1 MKTLTTL
8 FIAVLA
14 SMLSITSFAV
24 PKLNSLPSASATI
37 YLDFDGHT
45 VTNTLWNGGNPIFC
59 DPTILSDAEITEV
72 FNRVAEDYR
81 PFDVNITT
89 DSTKF
94 LSTPLVKRIRVI
106 ITPTSS
112 WKAGV
117 GGVSFIGSFTWGDDT
132 PAFVF
137 SDRLGSNNT
146 KSIAECCSHESGHTL
161 GLSHQS
167 KYDNNC
173 TLTESYNTGEGS
185 GEISWAPIMG
195 NSYTKNMTGWN
206 NGPIPTGCSNTQ
218 DNLGIIATS
227 NGFGYRADDYSDS
240 MDVTAYTPAG
250 SSFNISGIIGSSNDK
265 DVLRFNLIN
274 SGLINITATP
284 FNVGSANN
292 GANLDIKM
300 LLYDQNKNLIRTYD
314 PSNTMSVT
322 IDTTLNAGTYY
333 FVIDGTGNSYASNY
347 GSIGSYSITGF
358 RNTLVIKQ
366 VALTGKSENNNH
378 NLNWTITSDDQIR
391 SIEIEYSNDG
401 SNFTTLTTVPSNA
414 TNYSYKP
421 WDEKVK
427 YYRVK
432 ATSILN
438 QTVLSNIISL
448 KGVSKVATPF
458 VISTFV
464 TSQLSVSAPEDFQF
478 KIMDMNGRVL
488 QMGRGIKG
496 NNSYSLNNQ
505 VSGVYVIQMFGTTI
519 KQTERYVKQ

>member
-1 MKTLTTL
+1 
-8 FIAVLA
+8 
-14 SMLSITSFAV
+14 MLSITSFAV
-24 PKLNSLPSASATI
+24 PKLNSLPSATATI

-59 DPTILSDAEITEV
+59 DPTLLSDAEITEV

-94 LSTPLVKRIRVI
+94 LSAPIAKRIRVI

-112 WKAGV
+112 WKTGV

-173 TLTESYNTGEGS
+173 SLTESYNTGEGT

-218 DNLGIIATS
+218 DNLGIITTS

-240 MDVTAYTPAG
+240 LDVNAYSPVG
-250 SSFNISGIIGSSNDK
+250 SSFAITGIIGSSNDK

-274 SGLINITATP
+274 TGLINITATP
-284 FNVGSANN
+284 FNVGTGNN
-292 GANLDIKM
+292 GANLDIKI
-300 LLYDQNKNLIRTYD
+300 LLYDQNKNLIKTYD

-322 IDTTLNAGTYY
+322 IDTTLNAGAYY
-333 FVIDGTGNSYASNY
+333 FVIDGTGNNYASNY

-366 VALTGKSENNNH
+366 VTLTGKTESNHH
-378 NLNWTITSDDQIR
+378 NLDWTITSDDPIR
-391 SIEIEYSNDG
+391 SIEIESSIDG
-401 SNFTTLTTVPSNA
+401 SHFSTLTTVASNA
-414 TNYSYKP
+414 TYYSYKP
-421 WDEKVK
+421 LDEKIK
-427 YYRVK
+427 YYRIK
-432 ATSILN
+432 ATSVLN
-438 QTVLSNIISL
+438 QTVYSNIISL
-448 KGVSKVATPF
+448 KGVSTVASPF
-458 VISTFV
+458 VVSNFV
-464 TSQLSVSAPEDFQF
+464 TSQLSINAPEDFQYR
-478 KIMDMNGRVL
+478 ILDMNGRVL
-488 QMGRGIKG
+488 QMGRGIVGK
-496 NNSYSLNNQ
+496 NTISVSNQ
-505 VSGVYVIQMFGTTI
+505 VSGMYVIQIFGKTI

>member
-1 MKTLTTL
+1 
-8 FIAVLA
+8 
-14 SMLSITSFAV
+14 MLSIASFAV

-37 YLDFDGHT
+37 YLDFDGQT
-45 VTNTLWNGGNPIFC
+45 VTNSLWNGGNPLYC
-59 DPTILSDAEITEV
+59 EPTLLSDAEITEV

-81 PFDVNITT
+81 PFDINITT

-94 LSTPLVKRIRVI
+94 LSAPLEKRIRVI

-112 WKAGV
+112 WKASV

-173 TLTESYNTGEGS
+173 NLTESYNTGEGS

-218 DNLGIIATS
+218 DNLGIITTS

-240 MDVTAYTPAG
+240 MDVSAYTPMG
-250 SSFNISGIIGSSNDK
+250 SSFNISGIIGNSNDK
-265 DVLRFNLIN
+265 DVLRFNIIQ

-284 FNVGSANN
+284 FNIGAGNN
-292 GANLDIKM
+292 GANLDIKIS
-300 LLYDQNKNLIRTYD
+300 LYDQNKNLIKTYD
-314 PSNTMSVT
+314 PSNSMSVT
-322 IDTTLNAGTYY
+322 IDTTLNTGTYY

-347 GSIGSYSITGF
+347 GSIGSYTITGF

-366 VALTGKSENNNH
+366 ATLTGKTENNNH
-378 NLNWTITSDDQIR
+378 NLNWTITSDDPIKN
-391 SIEIEYSNDG
+391 IVIEYSTDG
-401 SNFTTLTTVPSNA
+401 SNFSTLTTVSSNA
-414 TNYSYKP
+414 SNYSYKP
-421 WDEKVK
+421 TDEKVR
-427 YYRVK
+427 YYRII

-438 QTVLSNIISL
+438 QTVYSNIIAL
-448 KGVSKVATPF
+448 KGVSKPATPF
-458 VISTFV
+458 VISSFV
-464 TSQLSVSAPEDFQF
+464 TNQLSINAPEDFQY
-478 KIMDMNGRVL
+478 KIMDMNGRVM
-488 QMGRGIKG
+488 QIGKGTRG
-496 NNSYSLNNQ
+496 NNYFSCYNQ
-505 VSGVYVIQMFGTTI
+505 VNGVYVIQMFGTTT
-519 KQTERYVKQ
+519 KQTERFVKQ